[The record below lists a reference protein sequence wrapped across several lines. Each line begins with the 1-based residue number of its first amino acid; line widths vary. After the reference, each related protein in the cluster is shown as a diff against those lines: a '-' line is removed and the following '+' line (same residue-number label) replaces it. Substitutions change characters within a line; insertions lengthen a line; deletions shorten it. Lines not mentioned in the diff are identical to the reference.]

1 MSLDYI
7 NGIWARPKTII
18 LHGLPYAQI
27 KHRYILKKR
36 QLTFFFL
43 SIKDN
48 LLINHFHK
56 IEKKRENRQTCISR
70 QIFRRNKDSM
80 ATLTMRY
87 NKKDY

>member
-36 QLTFFFL
+36 QFTFFF
-43 SIKDN
+43 
-48 LLINHFHK
+48 
-56 IEKKRENRQTCISR
+56 
-70 QIFRRNKDSM
+70 
-80 ATLTMRY
+80 
-87 NKKDY
+87 

>member
-18 LHGLPYAQI
+18 LHGLRYAQI
-27 KHRYILKKR
+27 KHRYIYILKK
-36 QLTFFFL
+36 
-43 SIKDN
+43 DD

-56 IEKKRENRQTCISR
+56 IGKKRENPQTCISR
-70 QIFRRNKDSM
+70 QLFKRNKDSM
-80 ATLTMRY
+80 VTLTMRC